1 MRKSIKKILS
11 ILILLFVALFVY
23 KLIYGKKVVTTN
35 PIILNEISEHSIEL
49 RRNYA
54 SKKYQTNNLQN
65 SPVKI
70 DQKYEKIATID
81 TKSNKYEFEEQLI
94 RKEIKDFDALIQFE
108 ENKGNL
114 GNRKLNLHIGVPP
127 KNFDAMYNELVKIGH
142 VLSKQITKKDKTNEY
157 KELNAKKASLEKI
170 RTSLI
175 DLKLKGGKID
185 EHILLENRILEIEQQ
200 LQDLG
205 VSLGSFDSENEFC
218 TIQFSLSEQNVTKL
232 SFSHRIMNALEW
244 TIITYLQ
251 LIASLFFAVLFAY
264 ILLLAIEKT
273 KTLIKNKQ

>member
-1 MRKSIKKILS
+1 MRKSIKKVIS
-11 ILILLFVALFVY
+11 ILALVFVTLFVY
-23 KLIYGKKVVTTN
+23 KLIYGEKTTATT
-35 PIILNEISEHSIEL
+35 PIILNEISEHTVDL

-54 SKKYQTNNLQN
+54 SKKYQTNTPQN
-65 SPVKI
+65 SPIKV

-81 TKSNKYEFEEQLI
+81 TKSNKYDFEEQLI
-94 RKEIKDFDALIQFE
+94 RKQIKDFDALIQFE

-127 KNFDAMYNELVKIGH
+127 KNFDAMYKQLVKIGN
-142 VLSKQITKKDKTNEY
+142 VQTKQITKKDKTNEY

-170 RTSLI
+170 RASLI

-232 SFSHRIMNALEW
+232 SFSYRITNALEW

-251 LIASLFFAVLFAY
+251 LIASLCFAVLFAY
-264 ILLLAIEKT
+264 ILLLVIEKT